1 VAMRALLDFLDR
13 RPLVAAMI
21 VFALLVALPALDAVT
36 GQGIYWFHDL
46 RHHHHPWRA
55 WAAAEWLAGRVPLWA
70 PDVANGFPLMSDGQT
85 GVFYPPNI
93 LLGLLLP
100 SHDALNASILL
111 HAWWSGLGA
120 WWLCR
125 VLDRSN
131 PASLV
136 AGVAFACSGFMVAH
150 VTYAGMQAVASWA
163 PWALGAALLISRSPQ
178 LWRGLPWGLC
188 VAAMLTAGH
197 VQGAAIGLLGS
208 LFVFAAEARRVKAWL
223 IAGAGALVGIATA
236 APQLAGALELAGLSA
251 REGGVDEAFAGIG
264 SLPPWELINAV
275 LPRFWGWERPADIAL
290 TYVHKGP
297 LFFGTGENHW
307 EDCFYL
313 GLPVVALAIWGLAR
327 PGGRRWKVMAVG
339 AMLLM
344 LGRFTP
350 VYALFRMVPGFDFF
364 RFPVRFSLLLTLA
377 VVVLAAK
384 GMDDLI
390 DNPRAPRGVWLERL
404 ALAGLVAFVG
414 GSLLGFGILAV
425 KEPAIRGIL
434 MGPLGERPDG
444 LARIDAFI
452 AGMKWNTT
460 PWSPGVWWTALLIGG
475 TGALAWAFRKGKLGG
490 LAFSAS
496 LLALVTADM
505 VSFGYDYNP
514 RVPDDVVEA
523 EPPLV
528 AAVLEAGVG
537 EEGLY
542 RTSVVDR
549 VQPPALDRQLL
560 SSSLGL
566 LYGTRDVILLSPLL
580 IPRHEAVLAAAGLDV
595 GMDPGEEKVKRLAE
609 NRKLVDLMGVRYL
622 MSTHDLSGQDGLD
635 VIETD
640 GEVKLH
646 RNDAAMERA
655 FVVGCVD
662 AALDQEAAL
671 ARMLESDFD
680 PRTVAVVE
688 GAEALRCQSGD
699 EAPGEVSVATYAPDE
714 VRVAA
719 TMDAPGLLVLADT
732 HYPGWTVAVDGRPVE
747 LLKADVTFRGVM
759 LEAGAHEVV
768 FSYQPWWRKL
778 LWLTGIGWAVLL
790 LGGAVLGVLRVTRR

>member
-1 VAMRALLDFLDR
+1 MRSLLDFLDR

-21 VFALLVALPALDAVT
+21 VFALIVALPALDAVT

-55 WAAAEWLAGRVPLWA
+55 WAAMEWAAGRVPLWA

-85 GVFYPPNI
+85 GVLYPPNI
-93 LLGLLLP
+93 LLGLLL
-100 SHDALNASILL
+100 SAHDALNASILL

-131 PASLV
+131 PAALV
-136 AGVAFACSGFMVAH
+136 AGVAYACSGFMVAH
-150 VTYAGMQAVASWA
+150 VTYAGMQAAASWA
-163 PWALGAALLISRSPQ
+163 PWGLGAALLISRSPQ
-178 LWRGLPWGLC
+178 LWRGVPWGIC

-197 VQGAAIGLLGS
+197 VQGAAIGLLGC

-223 IAGAGALVGIATA
+223 IAGVGAAVGIATA
-236 APQLAGALELAGLSA
+236 SPQLAGALELAGLSA
-251 REGGVDEAFAGIG
+251 REGGVDAEFAGMG

-327 PGGRRWKVMAVG
+327 PGGRRWKALAIG
-339 AMLLM
+339 ATLLM

-384 GMDDLI
+384 GMDDLL

-404 ALAGLVAFVG
+404 AIAGLLAFVG
-414 GSLLGFGILAV
+414 GALVGFGILAV
-425 KEPAIRGIL
+425 KEPAIRGVL

-444 LARIDAFI
+444 LARIDALI

-460 PWSPGVWWTALLIGG
+460 PWSPGVWWPALLIAG
-475 TGALAWAFRKGKLGG
+475 TGALAWAFRRGRIGG
-490 LAFSAS
+490 LAFSAA
-496 LLALVTADM
+496 LLGLVTADM

-528 AAVLEAGVG
+528 AAVTGEA
-537 EEGLY
+537 GLY
-542 RTSVVDR
+542 RTTVVDR
-549 VQPPALDRQLL
+549 VQPPALDRLLL

-595 GMDPGEEKVKRLAE
+595 GMDPGEEKVKRLEE
-609 NRKLVDLMGVRYL
+609 NRKLADLMGVRYL
-622 MSTHDLSGQDGLD
+622 LSVHDLSGQDGL
-635 VIETD
+635 
-640 GEVKLH
+640 EVVASEGAVKVH
-646 RNDAAMERA
+646 RNEAAMARA
-655 FVVGCVD
+655 FAVGCVE
-662 AALDQEAAL
+662 AAADQEAAM
-671 ARMLESDFD
+671 ARMLEADFD
-680 PRTVAVVE
+680 PRTMAVVE
-688 GAEALRCQSGD
+688 GLAGASCQSTESAGQ
-699 EAPGEVSVATYAPDE
+699 VSIASYGPDE

-719 TMDAPGLLVLADT
+719 TMDRAGLLVLADT
-732 HYPGWTVAVDGRPVE
+732 HYPGWTVAVDGEPAA
-747 LLKADVTFRGVM
+747 LLKADVTFRGVA

-768 FSYQPWWRKL
+768 FRYEPWWRPL
-778 LWLTGIGWAVLL
+778 LWLTGLGWAGLL
-790 LGGAVLGVLRVTRR
+790 LGGATLGALRWTRR